1 MLLSLPSA
9 DYIFL
14 QPITP
19 CCPVTHTPTEG
30 RLLAVALL
38 SKSTV
43 TREHLCAAIS
53 TAPMTRPERRRTLP
67 AIAKGCDIV
76 MLGADADDE
85 QATARMLREID
96 RAPLPA

>member
-1 MLLSLPSA
+1 
-9 DYIFL
+9 
-14 QPITP
+14 
-19 CCPVTHTPTEG
+19 
-30 RLLAVALL
+30 
-38 SKSTV
+38 
-43 TREHLCAAIS
+43 
-53 TAPMTRPERRRTLP
+53 MTRPERRRTLR